1 MATDRFES
9 QETQDGIDA
18 LNSDIQVLTG
28 TTGAVGASIYLS
40 YPSGFNGN
48 NSVVIG
54 FQYKKSDE
62 SSWRT
67 FGIYPTDPI
76 CAITVSTFS
85 DSVQITARSSI
96 GANCS
101 FKVTLYRYA

>member
-1 MATDRFES
+1 VASS
-9 QETQDGIDA
+9 QFNLHEPIY
-18 LNSDIQVLTG
+18 VLTG

-54 FQYKKSDE
+54 FQYKRPNE

-76 CAITVSTFS
+76 CAITVGTFS
-85 DSVQITARSSI
+85 DSVQIIARSSM
-96 GANCS
+96 GENCS
-101 FKVTLYRYA
+101 VKVTLYRYA